1 MLLRIG
7 SLSIGLI
14 VPPFDGFGCYP
25 PISHLD
31 SSGYQQSFTGRA
43 PFPPPPSHQ
52 SRGPGIPAGG
62 RRAAG
67 TREGEGG
74 KGPNRAA
81 APDPG
86 YRPGRWEGEGGCER
100 AAENGTPFRFA
111 ARPFAPLF
119 LHVLRNS
126 WLKFA
131 PGIPGTN
138 FRQGFLGNPWR
149 KFAPRFLAHL
159 CAEDPWRIPGANLR
173 PEFLEMLGANLRQG
187 FLRNSWRKF
196 APRILVVLRARLRGR
211 FARVP
216 RALGISTVDFVW
228 VNRPLKI
235 LR

>member
-43 PFPPPPSHQ
+43 PFPPPLPTKAGDRVYL
-52 SRGPGIPAGG
+52 RGVAG
-62 RRAAG
+62 
-67 TREGEGG
+67 
-74 KGPNRAA
+74 P
-81 APDPG
+81 
-86 YRPGRWEGEGGCER
+86 PGRER
-100 AAENGTPFRFA
+100 ERVERGRTGPPPQTRAI
-111 ARPFAPLF
+111 ARVAGKERGDVRKRPKMERRSVLQLVLFAPLF

-138 FRQGFLGNPWR
+138 LRQGFLGNPWR

-159 CAEDPWRIPGANLR
+159 CAEDPWRIPGTNLR

-187 FLRNSWRKF
+187 FLRNPWRKF

-228 VNRPLKI
+228 VKRPVKNRP
-235 LR
+235 

>member
-1 MLLRIG
+1 MERR
-7 SLSIGLI
+7 SILQL
-14 VPPFDGFGCYP
+14 PPGRGRERVER
-25 PISHLD
+25 
-31 SSGYQQSFTGRA
+31 GRTG
-43 PFPPPPSHQ
+43 PPPQ
-52 SRGPGIPAGG
+52 TRAIARVAGKERG
-62 RRAAG
+62 
-67 TREGEGG
+67 
-74 KGPNRAA
+74 
-81 APDPG
+81 D
-86 YRPGRWEGEGGCER
+86 
-100 AAENGTPFRFA
+100 
-111 ARPFAPLF
+111 APLF

-149 KFAPRFLAHL
+149 RFAPRFLAHL

-187 FLRNSWRKF
+187 FLRNSWRGF

-228 VNRPLKI
+228 VKRPVKI